1 MLYDRDF
8 LKKLDQQRNKTVY
21 GRITALQFNG
31 QPIQTI
37 EGVITG
43 GSISIDGSSAV
54 RRTCSLTM
62 VSETVDVGGYYWGLK
77 TKFKLEIGVK
87 NTVDTTKYPETI
99 WFNQGVFIITS
110 FSTSLSTTNYTINLQ
125 GKDKMCLLNGD
136 IGGSLNASVQ
146 FDSWEQE
153 MPDGT
158 WELKK
163 YPIKDIIRDAVHQYG
178 GEPLSNIIINDL
190 DDMGLELLEYRY
202 DQPMFLLRQSGKVD
216 YENATLHAD
225 HLFKGYHYWDSVK
238 NEYATENENKETTIG
253 AKDKQGNWIHSY
265 DLLTESL
272 VVDSHPTIFFDVDSK
287 SGKTTQYCV
296 AKIEYGET
304 AGYRLTD
311 MIYPDELIGNIG
323 ESVTSVLDK
332 IRNLLGQFEYFYDLH
347 GRFVFQKKQD
357 YVNTL
362 WSPQVD
368 VEDGVDYVENMAYST
383 KYTYSFTGNELITS
397 FNNTPNLNNLRNDYS
412 VWGSKKDGTGKDL
425 LIHMRYAI
433 DEKPIYYKAYSG
445 KQYSTNMSN
454 SRSIYLPDSYEKW
467 KGVSI
472 WGPQDP
478 LYQNNTLIFAVDKFS
493 PEGTKW
499 GWQAYY
505 FDLAGMSNGT
515 YHVNG
520 FCNLLT
526 NKAKQ
531 AELYI
536 SYCNKTGEQH
546 NYPEESKLVTLNSNS
561 AFTFSFTKNE
571 NDTQFLCFLLKGY
584 ANDTISEDSM
594 CLAGITDLDIV
605 FGDKPYINTDWRE
618 IIFQMQKDYRKHN
631 HDDDFELQIIKNNPP
646 NEEMKFAGYVT
657 GQTGYEQ
664 YYIDLEGFWRQLYYP
679 KYAYEEDLS
688 KREYKITEKSNAQQ
702 SLIDK
707 ESGNVTDDVLY
718 ESLTKEIEQ
727 LKKDKKDFENNYK
740 ENYYAQNE
748 ERAFWHKNVFE
759 APHLLNYWLD
769 FLDADGELN
778 QFSCKAVGNRPKAVN
793 DSNVK
798 CIYFRETPA
807 IIFASPSEKELYP
820 EKTGYRYFQVGQW
833 ADMFSVSAQGKSAK
847 EAIDELLYQ
856 HSYCSESASIT
867 ALPVYYL
874 EPNSR
879 IYVHDETTHISG
891 DYIVSKITIPLTYNG
906 TMQLTTTKA
915 AEQLI

>member
-8 LKKLDQQRNKTVY
+8 LKKLDQQRNKTIY
-21 GRITALQFNG
+21 GRVTALQFNE
-31 QPIQTI
+31 QPITTL

-43 GSISIDGSSAV
+43 GSINIDGSSAV

-62 VSETVDVGGYYWGLK
+62 VSETVDVGGYYWGLN

-153 MPDGT
+153 MADGS
-158 WELKK
+158 WKVEK
-163 YPIKDIIRDAVHQYG
+163 YPIKDIIRDVVHQYG

-190 DDMGLELLEYRY
+190 DDKGLELLEYRY
-202 DQPMFLLRQSGKVD
+202 DQPMFLIRKANETF
-216 YENATLHAD
+216 YENATLD
-225 HLFKGYHYWDSVK
+225 PNTSFDYCVQPDG
-238 NEYATENENKETTIG
+238 TEVIDPKIG
-253 AKDKQGNWIHSY
+253 AKDEKTGEWLYSY
-265 DLLTESL
+265 DLLVESL
-272 VVDSHPTIFFDVDSK
+272 IADSHPTIFTRYDPQDTEEPVK
-287 SGKTTQYCV
+287 NYCV

-332 IRNLLGQFEYFYDLH
+332 IRNLLGQFEYFYDLD
-347 GRFVFQKKQD
+347 GRFVFQKKSD

-362 WSPQVD
+362 WSPQVE
-368 VEDGVDYVENMAYST
+368 VEDGVNYVENMAYST

-433 DEKPIYYKAYSG
+433 DEKPVYYKAYSG
-445 KQYSTNMSN
+445 KEYTTYPSESK
-454 SRSIYLPDSYEKW
+454 SIYSGEWNDAST
-467 KGVSI
+467 
-472 WGPQDP
+472 WGAHHRYKD
-478 LYQNNTLIFAVDKFS
+478 NTLILSVDRFNSDNKYGWKGIYYDLKDVANGQTIHVT
-493 PEGTKW
+493 GTLSLISQGLRDMKMRVLYC
-499 GWQAYY
+499 GTLDQHKGP
-505 FDLAGMSNGT
+505 AG
-515 YHVNG
+515 VIDQIKPQ
-520 FCNLLT
+520 L
-526 NKAKQ
+526 
-531 AELYI
+531 ELKP
-536 SYCNKTGEQH
+536 NENFH
-546 NYPEESKLVTLNSNS
+546 
-561 AFTFSFTKNE
+561 FSFTKKANV
-571 NDTQFLCFLLKGY
+571 NYLYFLLQGWETDNLLENQESY
-584 ANDTISEDSM
+584 CI
-594 CLAGITDLDIV
+594 AGLTDIGIIQGATPMLQ
-605 FGDKPYINTDWRE
+605 TDWRE
-618 IIFQMQKDYRKHN
+618 IIYQMQKDYRKHN
-631 HDDDFELQIIKNNPP
+631 REDNFQLQIIKNNPP
-646 NEEMKFAGYVT
+646 NEEMQFSGYVT

-664 YYIDLEGFWRQLYYP
+664 YYIDVEGFWRQLYYP
-679 KYAYEEDLS
+679 KYAYEEDLIKKNQKIS
-688 KREYKITEKSNAQQ
+688 EKTNTRE
-702 SLIDK
+702 SLVVG
-707 ESGNVTDDVLY
+707 GNVTDDVLY
-718 ESLTKEIEQ
+718 ESLTKEIDK
-727 LKKDKKDFENNYK
+727 LKAEKLEFIDSYAE
-740 ENYYAQNE
+740 EYYAEDQE
-748 ERAFWHKNVFE
+748 HKFWHKNVFE

-778 QFSCKAVGNRPKAVN
+778 QFSCKAVGSRPKAVN

-807 IIFASPSEKELYP
+807 IIFATASEMALHP
-820 EKTGYRYFQVGQW
+820 EMTGYRYFQVGQW
-833 ADMFSVSAQGKSAK
+833 SDMFSVSAQGKCAK

-856 HSYCSESASIT
+856 HSYCSESAEIT

-879 IYVHDETTHISG
+879 VYVHDDTTHISG
-891 DYIVSKITIPLTYNG
+891 DYIVSKISIPFTYNG
-906 TMQLTTTKA
+906 TMKLSTTKA
-915 AEQLI
+915 AEQII